1 MKKLQIVNIL
11 FLSLYFLLLVIPV
24 SQMFFEKIKSFI
36 WIDDEVLLVSIPLF
50 VLIFSLIMIFLSFK
64 IIGENWQL
72 KTSYW
77 INILLSLSPFILF
90 LKQYSLC
97 QTKWCAGYEP
107 IIAFDVSL
115 IISSGFI
122 IISFILFIIGYR
134 KQRVVPEA

>member
-1 MKKLQIVNIL
+1 
-11 FLSLYFLLLVIPV
+11 
-24 SQMFFEKIKSFI
+24 MFFEKIKSFI

>member
-77 INILLSLSPFILF
+77 INILLSLSAFILF